1 MIMLDRVCKSYR
13 TKAGRKTVLDEVSA
27 VFQRGVCSAEP
38 SEEALYP
45 RRFRDVGTAL
55 FLCCA
60 VWLIGPFAVQI
71 MREHL

>member
-1 MIMLDRVCKSYR
+1 VRSFN
-13 TKAGRKTVLDEVSA
+13 AGFV
-27 VFQRGVCSAEP
+27 QP
-38 SEEALYP
+38 SLPEEALYP